1 MDYFGDRQLAA
12 NVAKEHRDRVCSKIF
27 IGISSIAGL
36 ISILALIALNVTNLA
51 IILRNTKTDG
61 SVDNQYSKLSDLIN
75 NVQNTLSSSVNPRI
89 SLINSATS
97 LVIPG
102 MIKET
107 TKTLQYDIYKYCT
120 FRPND
125 PQTPCTQPSP
135 IGHSALFSQ
144 YDPNLLVSCNVRTV
158 SPVKSMTPV
167 VFDSFIPETTTL
179 RGCTRIPSFALGEF
193 IYSYTHNQIAVGCG
207 DSSISNQDW
216 LIGTIDRGYNNTPT
230 FKTAQRWYFDDNLNR
245 KSCSTA
251 VSGRGAWILCSIVTM
266 SEAMDYRTEGVMD
279 IFIGYQDVYGRRQSW
294 IITEGE
300 INFSNTFIAFYP
312 SVGSGVAFGGKVY
325 FLIYGGLNDKIQGDA
340 RCPHQMCV
348 GLSTDQSICNR
359 AQAPG
364 WSGNKQLVNAIL
376 SFDDQIEFQPNVTV
390 NVIPVTDQIMGAEGR
405 LYYAPYSRKAYI
417 YVRSSSWYP
426 LMQYGLIDL
435 TGDLHITWMNY
446 TTLSRPGVGAC
457 TAKNRCPAECVTGV
471 YTDMF
476 LLSTADGLA
485 VSVELVG
492 DTQRRGPTLKLVDLQ
507 KKYTQYI
514 LTTVTQSA
522 AYTTTTCFLFDFK
535 PWCVS
540 VVEFSPA
547 SIGSMAPIPILFP
560 IWDSCFSNSFEL
572 PYSEWEYPEN
582 PVI

>member
-12 NVAKEHRDRVCSKIF
+12 NVAKEHRNQMCSKIF

-36 ISILALIALNVTNLA
+36 VSILALIALNVTNLA
-51 IILRNTKTDG
+51 IILRNTKNDQSTDDQYG
-61 SVDNQYSKLSDLIN
+61 VLSNQIN
-75 NVQNTLSSSVNPRI
+75 NVQSTLTASINPRI

-97 LVIPG
+97 LLIPG

-107 TKTLQYDIYKYCT
+107 TKTLQYDIFKYCAI
-120 FRPND
+120 RPND
-125 PQTPCTQPSP
+125 PQTPCTQPTP
-135 IGHSALFSQ
+135 ISHSNLFSQ
-144 YDPNLLVSCNVRTV
+144 YDPNLLVSCDTKTI
-158 SPVKSMTPV
+158 SQVKSMTPV

-179 RGCTRIPSFALGEF
+179 RGCTRIPSFSLGEF

-207 DSSISNQDW
+207 DSSVSNQDW
-216 LIGTIDRGYNNTPT
+216 LIGTINTGYNNTPT
-230 FKTAQRWYFDDNLNR
+230 FQTVQRWYFDDNINR

-251 VSGRGAWILCSIVTM
+251 VSGRGAWIICSIVTM

-279 IFIGYQDVYGRRQSW
+279 LFIGYQDAYGRRKSW
-294 IITEGE
+294 VLQESE
-300 INFSNTFIAFYP
+300 INFSNKFIAYYP
-312 SVGSGVAFGGKVY
+312 AVGSGVAFGGTVY
-325 FLIYGGLNDKIQGDA
+325 FLIYGGLSEKIQGNA

-348 GLSTDQSICNR
+348 GLPTDQSICDR
-359 AQAPG
+359 AQAPS
-364 WSGNKQLVNAIL
+364 WSGNKQLVNAVL
-376 SFDDQIEFQPNVTV
+376 SFDDQIELTPNVTV
-390 NVIPVTDQIMGAEGR
+390 RVIPVDNQIMGAEGR
-405 LYYAPYSRKAYI
+405 LYYAPYSRKVYI

-426 LMQYGLIDL
+426 LMQFGVISLP
-435 TGDLHITWMNY
+435 GDLSIKWMNY

-476 LLSTADGLA
+476 LLSVADGLA

-492 DTQRRGPTLKLVDLQ
+492 DTQRRGPTLKLVDLNR
-507 KKYTQYI
+507 KFEQYI

-560 IWDSCFSNSFEL
+560 IWDSCSSSSYEL
-572 PYSEWEYPEN
+572 PYEEWTYPTN
-582 PVI
+582 PVV